1 MSDRTAGRHCII
13 AKPGR
18 FKKELQ
24 PLLYICDTSPIKNN
38 YLHQSFLAK
47 SKSVFVMQVTV
58 ISGLFAVFFY
68 LMGSVFQGM
77 NFAANSAN
85 KDTRNKVLV
94 LGSLAVF
101 AHAIS
106 AHGVIRHIDGFHF
119 GLFEIS
125 TLITLSIS
133 LLVLISSLRKPL
145 ENLFL
150 GLFPLA
156 VLSIIASLVI
166 RSDYPPTTMS
176 PSLASHVVISILA
189 YSFITIAA
197 LQAGFLA
204 HQNHELKQG
213 HASGLISKLPSLQDM
228 EAFLFELVWV
238 GQMLL
243 TLTITTVFL
252 FFDDVWGVDG
262 AIHKTVFSLLAWI
275 VFAVLLWGRY
285 QLGWRGQTAIRG
297 TLTGFAL
304 LIIGFYGVKFALEYI
319 IS

>member
-1 MSDRTAGRHCII
+1 
-13 AKPGR
+13 
-18 FKKELQ
+18 
-24 PLLYICDTSPIKNN
+24 
-38 YLHQSFLAK
+38 
-47 SKSVFVMQVTV
+47 MQVTV

-77 NFAANSAN
+77 NFKSN
-85 KDTRNKVLV
+85 KETRPKVFV
-94 LGSLAVF
+94 FGGLAVL

-106 AHGVIRHIDGFHF
+106 AYGVIRHVDGFHF

-145 ENLFL
+145 EILFI

-156 VLSIIASLVI
+156 ALSILASLAI
-166 RSDYPPTTMS
+166 RSDYPPTNMS
-176 PSLASHVVISILA
+176 LTLASHVLISILA

-204 HQNHELKQG
+204 YQDHQLKHRHTG
-213 HASGLISKLPSLQDM
+213 GLIRKLPSLQDM

-243 TLTITTVFL
+243 TLTIATAFL
-252 FFDDVWGVDG
+252 FFDDIWGVDG
-262 AIHKTVFSLLAWI
+262 VIHKTVFSLLAWV
-275 VFAVLLWGRY
+275 VFAVLLWGRH
-285 QLGWRGQTAIRG
+285 QLGWRGKTAIRG
-297 TLTGFAL
+297 TLSGFAL
-304 LIIGFYGVKFALEYI
+304 LIIGFYGVKFALEYL